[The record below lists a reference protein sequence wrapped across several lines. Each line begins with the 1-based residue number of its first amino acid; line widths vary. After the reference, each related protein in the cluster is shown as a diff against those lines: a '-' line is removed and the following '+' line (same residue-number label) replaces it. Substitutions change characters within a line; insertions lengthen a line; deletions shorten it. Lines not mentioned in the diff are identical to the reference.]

1 MAISSMD
8 FVIMVDNAFYCK
20 RTYTPEAFEDQAAR
34 LLSDGHYALDRWGD
48 AMAYKTGTPNNNT
61 MFAFLKN
68 VVMFFVAFDGQL
80 RQGEYNVYKKWC
92 KKCGYNPSSA
102 NELSA
107 YSDRYS
113 VSEYVKN
120 VDMLARLREEIDSTH
135 YQNMV
140 YGLIMLAVYCE
151 NVFTEEAYNVLKRFF
166 RPGFDNCPSYRELVS
181 QIYY

>member
-1 MAISSMD
+1 MD

-68 VVMFFVAFDGQL
+68 IVMFFVAFDGQL

-92 KKCGYNPSSA
+92 KKCGYIPSSG

-120 VDMLARLREEIDSTH
+120 VDILARLREEIDSTH

>member
-92 KKCGYNPSSA
+92 KKCGYIPSSG

>member
-92 KKCGYNPSSA
+92 KKCGYIPSSG

-120 VDMLARLREEIDSTH
+120 VDILARLREEIDSTH

>member
-92 KKCGYNPSSA
+92 KKCGYIPSSG

-140 YGLIMLAVYCE
+140 YGRIMLAVYCE
-151 NVFTEEAYNVLKRFF
+151 NVVTEEAYNVLKRFF

>member
-1 MAISSMD
+1 MD

-20 RTYTPEAFEDQAAR
+20 RTYTLDAYEDQAAR
-34 LLSDGHYALDRWGD
+34 LLSDGHYALERWGD
-48 AMAYKTGTPNNNT
+48 QMAYKTGKSQGNL

-68 VVMFFVAFDGQL
+68 VMMFFIAFDGQL
-80 RQGEYNVYKKWC
+80 RQGEYNIYKKWC
-92 KKCGYNPSSA
+92 KKCGFTPSSA
-102 NELSA
+102 SELSA

-120 VDMLARLREEIDSTH
+120 VDLLARVRDEIDSTH

-140 YGLIMLAVYCE
+140 YGLIMLAVSCE
-151 NVFTEEAYNVLKRFF
+151 STFTEEAYNVLKRFF
-166 RPGFDNCPSYRELVS
+166 RSGVDNCPSYRELLS